1 MAEHTD
7 SSTAEL
13 LHDNAQLLLQ
23 TQDIAAQLG
32 QLMANPV
39 RQKLQELG
47 VQDEAAF
54 YAWLEKQVPPM
65 AWAQA
70 EQQAQEQLASLLAA
84 PTLVPPGSGARMR
97 RMRRMV

>member
-1 MAEHTD
+1 MAVHTD

-13 LHDNAQLLLQ
+13 LHDNAQLLTQ
-23 TQDIAAQLG
+23 TQDIASQLR

-39 RQKLQELG
+39 RQKLRELG

-54 YAWLEKQVPPM
+54 YAWLEKQIPPM

-84 PTLVPPGSGARMR
+84 PTLVPPGSAARTR
-97 RMRRMV
+97 RMRSMV